1 MCFQNITIFI
11 LFVLL
16 FVMGKDI
23 GKIYKHSQYELSTLS
38 LKTPVSSPSEH
49 QTSPAIELTTKS
61 IPSVTDTHQNNFLYS
76 QNTIHNYATITNN
89 DDMQSCETAKNRIL

>member
-1 MCFQNITIFI
+1 
-11 LFVLL
+11 
-16 FVMGKDI
+16 MGKDI

-61 IPSVTDTHQNNFLYS
+61 IPSVTDTHQNNFFCIPKIPSIIMQPSQIMTTYS
-76 QNTIHNYATITNN
+76 LVRQQKTEYYNSNHFNT
-89 DDMQSCETAKNRIL
+89 